1 MVNADTPEL
10 KRSYT
15 IPCAASFR
23 DAVLALAKRR
33 RANAADIARSMV
45 LALPADVIDAYADPG
60 GPAKDDRETIVLQ
73 SGAAKGR
80 PWRRKP
86 RLQVR
91 LAPGYAIE
99 TIRKALAVALDL
111 DAGKCAVSLG
121 DPKRDPEQSSV
132 PVAAA
137 TAVAVAEE
145 SAAAV
150 AAREASEERGRLR
163 AVISVLSFTPLRGGI
178 RNRADALHVLGFAP
192 DQKPDQHTVRAR
204 FRMMATIHH
213 PDGEFGD
220 HERMAQLNDAVAL
233 LRRGA

>member
-1 MVNADTPEL
+1 MVNEEAPEL

-23 DAVLALAKRR
+23 DAVLALARRR

-45 LALPADVIDAYADPG
+45 LALPPDVIDAYGDPG
-60 GPAKDDRETIVLQ
+60 GPAKADRETIILQ

-91 LAPGYAIE
+91 LASGYAIE
-99 TIRKALAVALDL
+99 TIRKALAIALDL
-111 DAGKCAVSLG
+111 DAGTCAISLG
-121 DPKRDPEQSSV
+121 RPAKEPDRPAA

-137 TAVAVAEE
+137 TAVAVAADT
-145 SAAAV
+145 AAAV
-150 AAREASEERGRLR
+150 AAREAVEERGRLR

-220 HERMAQLNDAVAL
+220 HERMAQLNDAIAL
-233 LRRGA
+233 LRQGG